1 MKLEAIM
8 DLPSMPD
15 ASPSHPPGPYLF
27 VDREYLIITYGTDVD
42 AIRDALPK
50 PLQPDGSLPAKRIAW
65 QCTTG
70 HALLTSDKPID
81 GRRKHGAE

>member
-8 DLPSMPD
+8 GLPSMPD
-15 ASPSHPPGPYLF
+15 ASPSYPRGPYRF
-27 VDREYLIITYGTDVD
+27 VDREYLIITYETDAD
-42 AIRDALPK
+42 AIRDALPE
-50 PLQPDGSLPAKRIAW
+50 PMQSDGSLPAKRIAW

-81 GRRKHGAE
+81 GRPKHGAE